1 MSTEKKVIFRNANS
15 VFTQYVTFFIILAV
29 TLRYLKTDDLN
40 FWAIIIFIF
49 ILFIITSRYFS
60 TAYFIYIDG
69 DWLVCE
75 YNFFRIYRKTM
86 NIKDIKNIIIHSY
99 SGRLDQS
106 YIVIP
111 YQNSKNRIYFNG
123 NESDCK
129 AMADNIRRTGIKVEF
144 E

>member
-1 MSTEKKVIFRNANS
+1 M
-15 VFTQYVTFFIILAV
+15 
-29 TLRYLKTDDLN
+29 
-40 FWAIIIFIF
+40 
-49 ILFIITSRYFS
+49 FIITSRYFS

-75 YNFFRIYRKTM
+75 YNFFRLYRKTM

-111 YQNSKNRIYFNG
+111 NQNSKNRIYFNG

-129 AMADNIRRTGIKVEF
+129 AMEDNFRSTGIKVEF